1 MSEPEPEPEQGVMTT
16 HPMLRVQL
24 SQLTDDVDLIKNGNE
39 IALQNLSNMNTYL
52 EGCHKRARACCDD
65 LKKMHES
72 IDDNRNRLNMLI
84 RRKQVVTAGIAQMEQ
99 DLGISTL
106 TRKKC
111 SYAQPRGAGVAR
123 HAAVTTRPR
132 GPSL

>member
-1 MSEPEPEPEQGVMTT
+1 
-16 HPMLRVQL
+16 MLRAQL
-24 SQLTDDVDLIKNGNE
+24 SQLTDDVHLIKNENK

-52 EGCHKRARACCDD
+52 ESCHKRARACCDD
-65 LKKMHES
+65 LKRMHES

-84 RRKQVVTAGIAQMEQ
+84 RRKQVVAAGVSQMEQ

-106 TRKKC
+106 PRKKC
-111 SYAQPRGAGVAR
+111 SYARPRGAGAAR
-123 HAAVTTRPR
+123 QAAVAARPR